1 MKYKVI
7 IDESLEE
14 DIVIY
19 AKEESSLTNEIRH
32 LIQTYSNEIILYN
45 LEEIIKTNISE
56 VIAFTV
62 LENKVYAIT
71 PFGKFVIKSRLYQ
84 LNEVVGDSFIKIN
97 QSCLVNVKKI
107 KRFKVSPFGGMYV
120 VMEDGFTD
128 FISRR
133 QLKTVKER
141 MGLWWKNI

>member
-1 MKYKVI
+1 MKCKVI

-19 AKEESSLTNEIRH
+19 AKQENNLTNEIRQ
-32 LIQTYSNEIILYN
+32 LVNNYSNEIILYDV
-45 LEEIIKTNISE
+45 EEIVKTHISE
-56 VIAFTV
+56 VIAFSV

-71 PFGKFVIKSRLYQ
+71 SFGKFVIKSRLYQ
-84 LNEVVGDSFIKIN
+84 LMEVVGDSFIKIN

-120 VMEDGFTD
+120 VMIDGFTD
-128 FISRR
+128 YISRR
-133 QLKTVKER
+133 QLKVVKER
-141 MGLWWKNI
+141 LGL

>member
-1 MKYKVI
+1 MKCKVI

-19 AKEESSLTNEIRH
+19 AKQENNLTNEIRQ
-32 LIQTYSNEIILYN
+32 LVNNYSNEIILYDV
-45 LEEIIKTNISE
+45 EEIVKTHISE
-56 VIAFTV
+56 VIAFSV

-71 PFGKFVIKSRLYQ
+71 SFGKFVIKSRLYQ
-84 LNEVVGDSFIKIN
+84 LMEVVGDSFIKIN

-120 VMEDGFTD
+120 VMTDGFTD
-128 FISRR
+128 YISRR
-133 QLKTVKER
+133 QLKVVKER
-141 MGLWWKNI
+141 LGL

>member
-1 MKYKVI
+1 MKCKVI

-19 AKEESSLTNEIRH
+19 AKQENNLTNEIRQ
-32 LIQTYSNEIILYN
+32 LVNNYSNEIILYDV
-45 LEEIIKTNISE
+45 EEIVKTHISE
-56 VIAFTV
+56 VIAFSV

-71 PFGKFVIKSRLYQ
+71 SFGKFVIKSRLYQ
-84 LNEVVGDSFIKIN
+84 LIEVVGDSFIKIN

-120 VMEDGFTD
+120 VMIDGFTD
-128 FISRR
+128 YISRR
-133 QLKTVKER
+133 QLKVVKER
-141 MGLWWKNI
+141 LGL

>member
-1 MKYKVI
+1 MKCKVI

-19 AKEESSLTNEIRH
+19 AKQENNLTNEIRQ
-32 LIQTYSNEIILYN
+32 LVNNYSNEIILYDV
-45 LEEIIKTNISE
+45 EEIVKTHISE
-56 VIAFTV
+56 VIAFSV

-71 PFGKFVIKSRLYQ
+71 SFGKFVIKSRLYQ
-84 LNEVVGDSFIKIN
+84 LIEVVGDSFIKIN

-120 VMEDGFTD
+120 VMTDGFTD
-128 FISRR
+128 YISRR

-141 MGLWWKNI
+141 LGL